1 MESATRF
8 LDCRVQT
15 LAELKGWEY
24 NSRLISDKELKSNTG
39 VLDWQ
44 PSTLDR
50 TQYVVIQQLCNRGE
64 ISLDTDKDLE
74 PFVIKGN
81 YLSLNDFLEKLTATG
96 LVYVENKKLKLLT
109 DQCQCLILPDGRT
122 VAGEN
127 KSGRLTNWVMKEIKN
142 SKKNNR

>member
-50 TQYVVIQQLCNRGE
+50 TQCVCVCVCVCVLVIQQLCNRGE

-122 VAGEN
+122 VARR
-127 KSGRLTNWVMKEIKN
+127 K
-142 SKKNNR
+142 